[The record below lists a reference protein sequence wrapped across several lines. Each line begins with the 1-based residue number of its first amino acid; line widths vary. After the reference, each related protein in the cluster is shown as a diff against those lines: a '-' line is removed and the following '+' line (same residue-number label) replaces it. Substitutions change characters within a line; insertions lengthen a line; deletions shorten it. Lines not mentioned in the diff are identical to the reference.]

1 MNTDIEPAGDEEY
14 RMPCAEA
21 LLAGTLAL
29 MTAHA
34 QGCCEPHR
42 LLLTRKVA
50 EHLAQLGAHPMLSQ
64 QFRHVLGNLQ
74 TLWQLQ
80 LEKGAAPTVPRD
92 DRLWHAAPGAV
103 Q

>member
-1 MNTDIEPAGDEEY
+1 MNTDIDLNAEGDW
-14 RMPCAEA
+14 RMACPEA
-21 LLAGTLAL
+21 LLASTLAL

-34 QGCCEPHR
+34 QGCCAPHR
-42 LLLTRKVA
+42 LLVTRKVA

-64 QFRHVLGNLQ
+64 QFRTVLGNLH

-80 LEKGAAPTVPRD
+80 LERSGPVVARD
-92 DRLWHAAPGAV
+92 ERLWHAAPGAV

>member
-1 MNTDIEPAGDEEY
+1 MNTDIEMDADGDW
-14 RMPCAEA
+14 RRACPEA
-21 LLAGTLAL
+21 LLASTLAL

-42 LLLTRKVA
+42 RQVARKVA
-50 EHLAQLGAHPMLSQ
+50 EHLGQLGAHPLLSQ
-64 QFRHVLGNLQ
+64 QFRGVLGNLQ

-80 LEKGAAPTVPRD
+80 LERGGAPVAPRD
-92 DRLWHAAPGAV
+92 ERLWHAAPGAV